1 MGYLIRNRFKKNL
14 IYLIDCVGKI
24 IVPAP
29 VRLRVEKPKKILV
42 IRLDHI
48 GDVLMTTPFIKSL
61 KRRFPD
67 ASITL
72 VVKKWAY
79 DVVKDNPYID
89 KIKVYNSPWTIAKN
103 EKITKQGMVDFMK
116 FISEVRKEK
125 YNLAFD
131 LKGDFRSILMIYL
144 SGSKRKIGYAIRGG
158 GFMLTDIVDYR
169 PEEHEID
176 KSLSLLTTLNISNTS
191 HEPEI
196 FLSDEDEGMVRG
208 IWNQMGVQEKK
219 TTIGIHPGGASFY
232 KRWPEVK
239 FIELIRFLKKERKMQ
254 ILIFGG
260 RYERDIVSKIREKV
274 KENGV
279 FIMPELTLCQM
290 AAAFKRCQALIC
302 NDSGPM
308 HVGIATKTPVVAIFG
323 PTFPD
328 RFGPKDL
335 KMNRVVR
342 PHIDCSPCWS
352 PDNSIGCKERTCLNN
367 ISVEEV
373 YKAVME
379 LIQS

>member
-1 MGYLIRNRFKKNL
+1 MEYLIRNRFKKHL
-14 IYLIDCVGKI
+14 IYLIDRLGKVVVSTSPRSRI
-24 IVPAP
+24 
-29 VRLRVEKPKKILV
+29 EEPKKILV

-61 KRRFPD
+61 RRRFPNV
-67 ASITL
+67 SITV
-72 VVKKWAY
+72 VVKKWAF
-79 DVVKDNPYID
+79 DVVKHNPCIDNI
-89 KIKVYNSPWTIAKN
+89 KIYNSPWTIPKT
-103 EKITKQGMVDFMK
+103 EWDSKQGIVDFVR
-116 FISEVRKEK
+116 FILELRKEK

-131 LKGDFRSILMIYL
+131 LMGDFRSILMIYL

-158 GFMLTDIVDYR
+158 GFMLTDIVDYK
-169 PEEHEID
+169 PEEHGID
-176 KSLSLLTTLNISNTS
+176 KNLSLLKTVNISNTFK
-191 HEPEI
+191 EPEI
-196 FLSDEDEGMVRG
+196 FLSEEDEGMARS
-208 IWNQMGVQEKK
+208 ILNQMGIQGEKK
-219 TTIGIHPGGASFY
+219 TIGIHPGGASFY
-232 KRWPEVK
+232 KRWPKEK
-239 FIELIRFLKKERKMQ
+239 FVELITMLKREREIQ

-260 RYERDIVSKIREKV
+260 HYERDIISKIREKV
-274 KENGV
+274 KDNGV
-279 FIMPELTLCQM
+279 FIMRELTLCQM
-290 AAAFKRCQALIC
+290 AGAFKRCQALIC

-308 HVGIATKTPVVAIFG
+308 HVGIAAKTPVVAIFG

-352 PDNSIGCKERTCLNN
+352 PDNSIGCKERTCLKN

-379 LIQS
+379 LIPS

>member
-1 MGYLIRNRFKKNL
+1 
-14 IYLIDCVGKI
+14 
-24 IVPAP
+24 
-29 VRLRVEKPKKILV
+29 
-42 IRLDHI
+42 
-48 GDVLMTTPFIKSL
+48 MTTPFIKSL
-61 KRRFPD
+61 KRCFPD
-67 ASITL
+67 TSITL

-89 KIKVYNSPWTIAKN
+89 KIKVYNSPWTIPKTEGDA
-103 EKITKQGMVDFMK
+103 KQGIIGFIK
-116 FISEVRKEK
+116 FILELRKEK

-158 GFMLTDIVDYR
+158 GFMLTDIVDYKA
-169 PEEHEID
+169 EEHGID
-176 KSLSLLTTLNISNTS
+176 KNLSLLKTVNIPNTFR
-191 HEPEI
+191 EPEI
-196 FLSDEDEGMVRG
+196 FLSEEDEGMGLG
-208 IWNQMGVQEKK
+208 ILDQMNVQRNKR
-219 TTIGIHPGGASFY
+219 TIGIHAGGASFY
-232 KRWPEVK
+232 KRWPEEK
-239 FIELIRFLKKERKMQ
+239 FVELIALLKREREIQ

-260 RYERDIVSKIREKV
+260 HYERDIISKIRERV

-290 AAAFKRCQALIC
+290 AAAFKRCQVVIC

-308 HVGIATKTPVVAIFG
+308 HVGIAVKTPVAAIFG

-352 PDNSIGCKERTCLNN
+352 PDNSIGCKERTCLKN

-379 LIQS
+379 LIPS